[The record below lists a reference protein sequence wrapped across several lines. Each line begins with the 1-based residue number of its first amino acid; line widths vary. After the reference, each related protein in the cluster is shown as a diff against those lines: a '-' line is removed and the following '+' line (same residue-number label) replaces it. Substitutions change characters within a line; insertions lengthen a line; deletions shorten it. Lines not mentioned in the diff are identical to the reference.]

1 MSPVFGHGRLRLYLL
16 KLVAEQPRHGYEIIR
31 LLEDHF
37 GGMYAPSA
45 GTIYPRLARL
55 EAEEMVTH
63 ARERGRKVYR
73 ITEAGRAELARRQD
87 ELAAIEDELD
97 DSAASLTDIA
107 HEIQQNVRD
116 TVQGLKFDLRL
127 AKADL
132 KRDLEHGIR
141 QDLTQAAL
149 DIAAHRFGVARSRR
163 RSRGGD
169 RPHPGPEHA
178 GHVRPGTEH
187 PDEPW
192 EGMDDDGE
200 READGWPGAARSR
213 AGAPGGASPPG
224 ADAGQEAG
232 RGPRGFDDDAHGGL
246 RDERFERLLAEFRKQ
261 ARRVAG
267 SRGRP
272 PTEAQLGECVAILD
286 EALDRLSAA
295 FDREAP

>member
-55 EAEEMVTH
+55 EAEQMVTH

-73 ITEAGRAELARRQD
+73 ITDAGRAELARRQD

-97 DSAASLTDIA
+97 DSAASLADIA

-116 TVQGLKFDLRL
+116 TVQGLKFDLKL

-149 DIAAHRFGVARSRR
+149 DIAAQQFGVARSRR
-163 RSRGGD
+163 RSRGGEG
-169 RPHPGPEHA
+169 PHPGGEHA
-178 GHVRPGTEH
+178 GHVRPGQEH

-192 EGMDDDGE
+192 EAMDDAGE
-200 READGWPGAARSR
+200 RDASGWHA
-213 AGAPGGASPPG
+213 GASPPG
-224 ADAGQEAG
+224 VDAGQEAG
-232 RGPRGFDDDAHGGL
+232 RGPRDFDDDARGGL

-261 ARRVAG
+261 ARRIAG
-267 SRGRP
+267 SHGRR